1 MALNLDVVG
10 KSFEPVHY
18 AWDSEDAILYAL
30 GVGAGIDELEFTT
43 ENSIGTLQKV
53 LPTFAVVGAGPSF
66 MSLLDEIGSFDLSQ
80 LLHAEQSFQV
90 FGPIPVSASVVTTS
104 EVLGIYDKITG
115 ASVVVKSTT
124 SEVSSN
130 RVLFTN
136 TATLFIKG
144 EGSFGGSRGE
154 RSKPL
159 PLPDREPDAVITY
172 ETVPTQALIYR
183 LSGDRNPLHSDPV
196 FAQHAG
202 FERPILHGLCTF
214 GFAGRA
220 ILHECCESKPER
232 FGELSARFVSPVYPG
247 DLLTT
252 SIWESDGL
260 VYFKTENQSGVT
272 VLDRGQFKY
281 LSF

>member
-10 KSFEPVHY
+10 RSFEPVHHG
-18 AWDSEDAILYAL
+18 WDSKDAILYAI
-30 GVGAGIDELEFTT
+30 GVGAGVDELEFTT
-43 ENSIGTLQKV
+43 ENSIGLSQKV
-53 LPTFAVVGAGPSF
+53 LPTYAVVGAGPSF
-66 MSLLDEIGSFDLSQ
+66 MSLLDEIGNFDLSQ
-80 LLHAEQSFQV
+80 LLHAEQSCQV
-90 FGPIPVSASVVTTS
+90 FGSIPVSANVVTTS

-124 SEVSSN
+124 SDVSNN
-130 RVLFTN
+130 RVLFAN

-144 EGSFGGSRGE
+144 EGSFGGPRGE
-154 RSKPL
+154 RTKPMS
-159 PLPDREPDAVITY
+159 LPDREPDAVITY

-183 LSGDRNPLHSDPV
+183 LSGDRNPLHSDPT
-196 FAQHAG
+196 FAHAAG

-220 ILHECCESKPER
+220 ILHECCESKPEI

-252 SIWESDGL
+252 SIWDSEGL
-260 VYFKTENQSGVT
+260 VFFKTENQSGVT